1 MPGKV
6 IYKIAKS
13 DKKFAREA
21 RLKPDW
27 GDGPSFDCGLGLYLT
42 KNAGQVYY
50 GLPEK
55 LRDNFD
61 KFLDYLI
68 GPYPDIYEVR
78 AKPGYHSYKDD
89 VLQILYHVKE
99 CTHPDVKC
107 LFTIEEITVI

>member
-1 MPGKV
+1 MR
-6 IYKIAKS
+6 KS
-13 DKKFAREA
+13 NKKLTWESLPEPF
-21 RLKPDW
+21 W

-55 LRDNFD
+55 FRDNFN

-78 AKPGYHSYKDD
+78 ATPGDHSYNDG
-89 VLQILYHVKE
+89 VLQILYHVKQ

-107 LFTIEEITVI
+107 LFTVQEITLL